1 LTLNDRVKVFL
12 SNLGVHDKV
21 DRSDVF
27 VGVFGRRREWQ
38 ETMVEVLG
46 GEGSER

>member
-1 LTLNDRVKVFL
+1 LTLDDGVKVFL

-27 VGVFGRRREWQ
+27 VSVFGRRREWQ
-38 ETMVEVLG
+38 ETVVEVLG
-46 GEGSER
+46 GEGSEG